1 MSDELE
7 LWRITDVMS
16 YKLDL
21 WTLWRIASDAR
32 RLKRG
37 YEKIVE
43 KELVKRSLQLPRPV
57 LVRPVEACDK
67 FRKNPDLY
75 IQCLYVMYHAG
86 GEREWRGQWYG

>member
-7 LWRITDVMS
+7 LRSITDVMS

-32 RLKRG
+32 HLKRG

-43 KELVKRSLQLPRPV
+43 KEFAKRSLQLPRPV
-57 LVRPVEACDK
+57 LVKPIEACDK
-67 FRKNPDLY
+67 FEENPDLY
-75 IQCLYVMYHAG
+75 IQCLYMLYHVG
-86 GEREWRGQWYG
+86 GELA